1 MRQSSF
7 ASRLAFALEARNMK
21 AADLSKATKVS
32 EGTISCYINGR
43 YEAKHNR
50 VNQFAKALKVN
61 PAWLMGYDVPMDE
74 DEAEPTIPPG
84 FEPLPKM
91 SLIPRVGA
99 IACGDPILA
108 EQNIEDYD
116 KVPEDWHADFTLVCE
131 GDSMEPRIKNGD
143 VVAIRKQL
151 EVETGEIAAVRIED
165 NATLKRV
172 YRYPDRLV
180 LQPENPAFPPI
191 VLVGEEINTVTIEGK
206 AVGLCRRL

>member
-1 MRQSSF
+1 MEQF
-7 ASRLAFALEARNMK
+7 ARESN
-21 AADLSKATKVS
+21 LSKAYISILERNCNPSTGKPAIPS
-32 EGTISCYINGR
+32 LETIKAAASAMNMD
-43 YEAKHNR
+43 
-50 VNQFAKALKVN
+50 VNYLISVVDPDQMVELN
-61 PAWLMGYDVPMDE
+61 SNSD
-74 DEAEPTIPPG
+74 PTIPPG

-91 SLIPRVGA
+91 VSVPRVGA
-99 IACGDPILA
+99 IACGEPILA

-116 KVPEDWHADFTLVCE
+116 RIPEDWRADFTLVCE
-131 GDSMEPRIKNGD
+131 GDSMEPRIKDGD

-206 AVGLCRRL
+206 AVGLCRNL

>member
-1 MRQSSF
+1 MAVYF
-7 ASRLAFALEARNMK
+7 GEKIK
-21 AADLSKATKVS
+21 AARKAAKMTQKQLAKQIGVANTTVSNWEQDVSRPDADQIELLCGILKVS
-32 EGTISCYINGR
+32 PS
-43 YEAKHNR
+43 
-50 VNQFAKALKVN
+50 ALWGIEN
-61 PAWLMGYDVPMDE
+61 TEPA
-74 DEAEPTIPPG
+74 IPPG

-91 SLIPRVGA
+91 SLVPRVGA
-99 IACGDPILA
+99 IACGEPILA

-116 KVPEDWHADFTLVCE
+116 KVPEDWRADFTLVCE

-151 EVETGEIAAVRIED
+151 EVETGEIAAVRIEN

-206 AVGLCRRL
+206 AVGLCRNL

>member
-1 MRQSSF
+1 MTKGERIKARREELGMTQT
-7 ASRLAFALEARNMK
+7 ALADRIGE
-21 AADLSKATKVS
+21 SKQTVYKYESGLVSNIPSDKIELIAKVLNVQPAYLMGWDVS
-32 EGTISCYINGR
+32 E
-43 YEAKHNR
+43 
-50 VNQFAKALKVN
+50 Q
-61 PAWLMGYDVPMDE
+61 P
-74 DEAEPTIPPG
+74 IPPG

-108 EQNIEDYD
+108 EQNIETYD
-116 KVPEDWHADFTLVCE
+116 KIPEDWHADFTLVCE

-206 AVGLCRRL
+206 AVGLCRLL

>member
-1 MRQSSF
+1 MSMGKRIKQLRIKSNLSQ
-7 ASRLAFALEARNMK
+7 AELGKIAGVTDKAVSTWEQEQKTPRMGAIEKMALYFGVTKSYIIDGVDDGAR
-21 AADLSKATKVS
+21 D
-32 EGTISCYINGR
+32 
-43 YEAKHNR
+43 
-50 VNQFAKALKVN
+50 F
-61 PAWLMGYDVPMDE
+61 
-74 DEAEPTIPPG
+74 EPTIPPG

-206 AVGLCRRL
+206 AVGLCRNL